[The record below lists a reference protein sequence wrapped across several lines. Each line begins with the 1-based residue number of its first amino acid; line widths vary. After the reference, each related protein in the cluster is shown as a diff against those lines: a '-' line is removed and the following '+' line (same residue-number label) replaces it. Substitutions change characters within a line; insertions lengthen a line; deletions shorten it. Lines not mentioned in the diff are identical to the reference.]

1 MATYNGEKYLGDQI
15 NSILSQDYTNWTL
28 YIRDD
33 GSNDN
38 TLAILK
44 RYAEQHSNILII
56 QDKHTHRGIK
66 NSFLYLL
73 EIATADYYMFCDQD
87 DVWLPNKISISLD
100 TIKSS
105 PSSKPAL
112 VASDLVLVNQELS
125 VISSSMW
132 ENSRM
137 LNKISNLK
145 YLEVCDYLTGCT
157 MLLNANAKEE
167 IIHANKDLKFNILH
181 DQLSTLTVM
190 SCNGFIATI
199 KKPTVLYRQ
208 HSNNIVG
215 GNRIKNK
222 RLYRIK
228 NLIKLLNKEKERF
241 LISRHFFSTSLYRYV
256 KLRISSINF

>member
-1 MATYNGEKYLGDQI
+1 MATYNGEKYLDDQI

-125 VISSSMW
+125 VISNSMW

-157 MLLNANAKEE
+157 MLLNASAKEE
-167 IIHANKDLKFNILH
+167 IIRANKDLKFNILH